1 MSRTP
6 VYVTFAMDYGVH
18 KLWEKNNVGKR
29 YEDISVLGQ
38 RPVDE

>member
-1 MSRTP
+1 
-6 VYVTFAMDYGVH
+6 
-18 KLWEKNNVGKR
+18 KR